1 MQVKSLS
8 LYKNIGLKILHKL
21 LLWYTLVFADLA
33 EIKIKHCT
41 DLYFWAIAVK
51 NSLTPVYFYLLLT
64 VFLKH

>member
-1 MQVKSLS
+1 MKFSFFFSQNIYEHDKCYSVSYSMQVKALS

-41 DLYFWAIAVK
+41 DLYF
-51 NSLTPVYFYLLLT
+51 
-64 VFLKH
+64 